1 MDLKQAKNRLMA
13 ECSKKELSEKQAFA
27 KLQKWAGEEASK
39 KELEKTIAELKEDKY
54 IDDARFAECYVRDKV
69 RFSGWGPVKIMM
81 KLNEA
86 GVKREVGQES
96 IESEKE
102 LIENKLKSIL
112 AAKKKEI
119 ERKFG
124 KKEGEDE
131 RTLKLKKKA
140 ALYSFAQ
147 QRGFTFDMIQK
158 IEKEL

>member
-1 MDLKQAKNRLMA
+1 MVLKQAKTRLMA
-13 ECSKKELSEKQAFA
+13 ECSRRELSEKQAFA
-27 KLQKWAGEEASK
+27 KLEKWAGDEASK
-39 KELEKTIAELKEDKY
+39 KELEKIIAELKEDKY
-54 IDDARFAECYVRDKV
+54 IDDVRFAECYVRDKV

-86 GVKREVGQES
+86 GVKREVGQET
-96 IESEKE
+96 IEREKE

-119 ERKFG
+119 ERKFS

-131 RTLKLKKKA
+131 RMLKLKKKA
-140 ALYSFAQ
+140 SLYGFAQ
-147 QRGFTFDMIQK
+147 QRGYTFDMIQK

>member
-1 MDLKQAKNRLMA
+1 MVSMVTRVTEHL
-13 ECSKKELSEKQAFA
+13 
-27 KLQKWAGEEASK
+27 GETHSPAWGCQ
-39 KELEKTIAELKEDKY
+39 TIPE
-54 IDDARFAECYVRDKV
+54 R
-69 RFSGWGPVKIMM
+69 
-81 KLNEA
+81 
-86 GVKREVGQES
+86 
-96 IESEKE
+96 EKE

-119 ERKFG
+119 ERKFA